1 MKNKFA
7 LFCAA
12 GLCAGA
18 AQAQSSVTLY
28 GLVDAGATYVS
39 RITDANGNVDG
50 QWTMHPGAM
59 QGSRI
64 GFRGT
69 EDLGGGLRAL
79 FVLEGGIDMDTGA
92 SSQGGLP
99 WGRRSVLGLEGAW
112 GTLLAGR
119 QPDFLDDM
127 GPMTSVIDFGSQV
140 SQIHGLDRTGTQR
153 TNRSVRYNSKSFG
166 GLRFSAIHGF
176 GQGAGSSKAGSSQ
189 GLAADYTHGKLR
201 VAAAYYMTR
210 VASGAATT
218 AADAGYSAI
227 AALPGS
233 GGVVGAPGDVAL
245 RTFTLASTYQLGAT
259 RLHASYSQYAQPLAV
274 AGGAR
279 ALRSVSN
286 RRTGIFDV
294 GFSHA
299 LTPNTFLSASVIHD
313 RVRFVGTDSGS
324 LTQYNI
330 GLDHFLSKRT
340 DVYVNLGHQ
349 SSSNMSTAGLERAP
363 GGTQSQW
370 LARVG
375 VRHKF

>member
-1 MKNKFA
+1 MKNKLA

-12 GLCAGA
+12 GLCAGTA
-18 AQAQSSVTLY
+18 HAQSSVALY
-28 GLVDAGATYVS
+28 GLVDAGVTYAS
-39 RITDANGNVDG
+39 KIADASGNSSG
-50 QWTMHPGAM
+50 QWSMHPSAM
-59 QGSRI
+59 QGSRL
-64 GFRGT
+64 GVRGN

-79 FVLEGGIDMDTGA
+79 FVLEGGINMDTGA
-92 SSQGGLP
+92 SSQGGLT
-99 WGRRSVLGLEGAW
+99 WGRRSVVGLEGPW

-127 GPMTSVIDFGSQV
+127 GTMTSVIDFGSQV

-153 TNRSVRYNSKSFG
+153 TNSSLRYNSKSLG

-176 GQGAGSSKAGSSQ
+176 GQGGDSAKVGTSQ
-189 GLAADYTHGKLR
+189 GLGADYTQGKLR

-210 VASGAATT
+210 VASGAAAT
-218 AADAGYSAI
+218 AADAGYSGI

-233 GGVVGAPGDVAL
+233 GGVVGSPGDVAL
-245 RTFTLASTYQLGAT
+245 RTFTLASTYQWGAT
-259 RLHASYSQYAQPLAV
+259 RLHASYSQYEQPLAV

-279 ALRSVSN
+279 SLRSVSN
-286 RRTGIFDV
+286 RRTGILDV

-299 LTPNTFLSASVIHD
+299 LTPTTFLSASVIHD
-313 RVRFVGTDSGS
+313 RVRFVGAPSGS
-324 LTQYNI
+324 LTQYNV

-340 DVYVNLGHQ
+340 DVYVNLGQQ
-349 SSSNMSTAGLERAP
+349 SSSNMTTAGLERAP